1 MGMSE
6 EAKMG
11 FMADGRERHVKSIR
25 RDVVREIRARHAQE
39 LERASLFDRMRIEA
53 RIREEIRA
61 ALVHTAPPEAVY

>member
-1 MGMSE
+1 MGMNE

-25 RDVVREIRARHAQE
+25 RDIVREIRARHAQE
-39 LERASLFDRMRIEA
+39 LERATLFDRMRIEA

-61 ALVHTAPPEAVY
+61 ALVHAAPPEAVY